1 MKEQSGM
8 EKKHKRMTKEKRF
21 YLITGLASAAALVAV
36 VLTAVLVA
44 NEDAERMSFFDAIN
58 EIAKEWNTA
67 K

>member
-1 MKEQSGM
+1 MPPGVKAPV
-8 EKKHKRMTKEKRF
+8 KKGDSVGKA
-21 YLITGLASAAALVAV
+21 YLVKNGEV
-36 VLTAVLVA
+36 VDTAVLVA